1 MAERSAS
8 PGAGHDPRA
17 VSAAGGALA
26 AQGVLRD
33 GEQQRNV
40 NISTGCVQLDVKWLL
55 RRLECSL
62 AFLRHL
68 TWCRHLQ

>member
-1 MAERSAS
+1 MGVEGRCPFVNDMLVVFSSFGEGVRVVAERSAP

-17 VSAAGGALA
+17 VPTAGGALA

-40 NISTGCVQLDVKWLL
+40 NISTVCV
-55 RRLECSL
+55 S
-62 AFLRHL
+62 
-68 TWCRHLQ
+68 

>member
-17 VSAAGGALA
+17 VSVAGGALA

-40 NISTGCVQLDVKWLL
+40 NISTGCVQLDV
-55 RRLECSL
+55 
-62 AFLRHL
+62 
-68 TWCRHLQ
+68 